1 MSGDRSE
8 RTHEVKTIQITI
20 SEDIHERLRFYAW
33 KTRQTMG
40 DAHRQ
45 VLAYS
50 LPHVPGHEP
59 QDAEP
64 TNDNQADGE
73 DKEAKP

>member
-1 MSGDRSE
+1 M
-8 RTHEVKTIQITI
+8 KTIQITI

-45 VLAYS
+45 VLDYS
-50 LPHVPGHEP
+50 LPHVPGNEQ
-59 QDAEP
+59 QDDP
-64 TNDNQADGE
+64 TAPVE
-73 DKEAKP
+73 EKEVKP

>member
-1 MSGDRSE
+1 M
-8 RTHEVKTIQITI
+8 KTIQITI

-33 KTRQTMG
+33 KTRQTMA

-50 LPHVPGHEP
+50 LPQVPGNER
-59 QDAEP
+59 QDAKPEHD
-64 TNDNQADGE
+64 TQADEGE
-73 DKEAKP
+73 DVKP